1 MFKKKDDEKIT
12 LTKEELRQN
21 FMEVLNN
28 PFGDDKD
35 IPEENKV
42 SMKIGV
48 MLNGVLI
55 LQQLE
60 KKLFGEENGNN

>member
-1 MFKKKDDEKIT
+1 MFKKKDDIKIT
-12 LTKEELRQN
+12 LTKKELREN

-28 PFGDDKD
+28 PFGDKD

-42 SMKIGV
+42 SMQVGV
-48 MLNGVLI
+48 MLNGILI

-60 KKLFGEENGNN
+60 KKLFGEENE

>member
-1 MFKKKDDEKIT
+1 MFKKKDDVKIT
-12 LTKEELRQN
+12 LTKEELREN
-21 FMEVLNN
+21 FMEVISN
-28 PFGDDKD
+28 PFEDKD

-42 SMKIGV
+42 SMQIGI
-48 MLNGVLI
+48 MLNGMLI